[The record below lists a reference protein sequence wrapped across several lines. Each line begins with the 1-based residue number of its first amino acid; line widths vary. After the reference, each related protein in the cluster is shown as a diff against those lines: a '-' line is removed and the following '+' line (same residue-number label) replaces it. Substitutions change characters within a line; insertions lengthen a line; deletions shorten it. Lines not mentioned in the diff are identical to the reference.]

1 MSDDEAASIL
11 LAGLDGEAMG
21 SPRQILFTVGRRKQ
35 FWEKNCIAI
44 GLAAGFLEPLE
55 STSIYLIQEGISRFI
70 SLFPDAS
77 LPDVVRDEYNRILT
91 LKFEQVRD
99 FIILHYYATQRDDTP
114 FWNYCRNMGIP
125 DSLRSKIE
133 LFKTAGRFFRYED
146 ELFTRPSWIA
156 VLLGQN
162 IVPETYD
169 PIVSALP
176 HADVNES
183 LESMRM
189 AMLKAAA
196 EMPTH
201 EDFINRYCGAP
212 TSPD

>member
-1 MSDDEAASIL
+1 
-11 LAGLDGEAMG
+11 
-21 SPRQILFTVGRRKQ
+21 
-35 FWEKNCIAI
+35 
-44 GLAAGFLEPLE
+44 
-55 STSIYLIQEGISRFI
+55 
-70 SLFPDAS
+70 
-77 LPDVVRDEYNRILT
+77 
-91 LKFEQVRD
+91 
-99 FIILHYYATQRDDTP
+99 
-114 FWNYCRNMGIP
+114 
-125 DSLRSKIE
+125 
-133 LFKTAGRFFRYED
+133 
-146 ELFTRPSWIA
+146 
-156 VLLGQN
+156 LLGQN

-212 TSPD
+212 TSPG